1 MFMVYDIYSAFGNQ
15 IRTKLMLCLASKP
28 KNVTELISN
37 CGLAQSAVSQH
48 LAKLKLSGL
57 VETKKEGKEV
67 YYSLKYKKAAEIAKL
82 LISLEKAVK

>member
-1 MFMVYDIYSAFGNQ
+1 MVHDIYSAFGNQ
-15 IRTKLMLCLASKP
+15 IRTKLMLCLAFKP

-82 LISLEKAVK
+82 LIALEKE